1 MSFDANHKNTP
12 PEKITDY
19 SLNGQA
25 VVVAPKRGKPKVYH
39 NPDYISQEKKIEA
52 ASLYAVLGDYEQV
65 AQLAKIPEKALRA
78 LSKEV
83 FWDEVIRQVAREG
96 SEKML
101 AKINSTIELAL
112 GMLEDRILKGDCEII
127 PAKPAVIGKDGNIMA
142 DATPAQ
148 EQRTPI
154 KARDLSQIFH
164 ALTHQRN
171 LMKGDPTQ
179 ITRVMSTEEKLN
191 LLKQHFKEF
200 AQGTVIEG
208 TATEVLEVKEDEPN
222 C

>member
-25 VVVAPKRGKPKVYH
+25 VVMAPKRGKPKVYH

-127 PAKPAVIGKDGNIMA
+127 PAKPAVIG
-142 DATPAQ
+142 
-148 EQRTPI
+148 
-154 KARDLSQIFH
+154 
-164 ALTHQRN
+164 
-171 LMKGDPTQ
+171 
-179 ITRVMSTEEKLN
+179 
-191 LLKQHFKEF
+191 
-200 AQGTVIEG
+200 
-208 TATEVLEVKEDEPN
+208 
-222 C
+222 

>member
-39 NPDYISQEKKIEA
+39 NPDFISQEKKIEA

-127 PAKPAVIGKDGNIMA
+127 PAKPAVIGKDGNITA

-179 ITRVMSTEEKLN
+179 ITKNSTTEDRLAKL
-191 LLKQHFKEF
+191 QEHFTAFSQSKTVE
-200 AQGTVIEG
+200 GELTVIE
-208 TATEVLEVKEDEPN
+208 EKK
-222 C
+222 

>member
-179 ITRVMSTEEKLN
+179 ITQNSTTEDRLAKL
-191 LLKQHFKEF
+191 QEHFTAFSQSKTVE
-200 AQGTVIEG
+200 GELTVIE
-208 TATEVLEVKEDEPN
+208 EKK
-222 C
+222 

>member
-1 MSFDANHKNTP
+1 
-12 PEKITDY
+12 
-19 SLNGQA
+19 
-25 VVVAPKRGKPKVYH
+25 
-39 NPDYISQEKKIEA
+39 
-52 ASLYAVLGDYEQV
+52 
-65 AQLAKIPEKALRA
+65 
-78 LSKEV
+78 
-83 FWDEVIRQVAREG
+83 
-96 SEKML
+96 ML

-127 PAKPAVIGKDGNIMA
+127 PAKPAVIGKDGNITA

-179 ITRVMSTEEKLN
+179 ITQNSTTEDRLAKL
-191 LLKQHFKEF
+191 QEHFTAFSQSKTVE
-200 AQGTVIEG
+200 GELTVIE
-208 TATEVLEVKEDEPN
+208 EKK
-222 C
+222 